1 MRKKKILE
9 PYYCLSII
17 SLIANIALAEF
28 SGTIVPS
35 DYLISQTGVTY
46 TFSLSYNEP
55 ITETD
60 SKIVVRFPAD
70 FVDAFTSPTC
80 TAVSGFTST
89 GALTCSYNSDVRILT
104 ISSGFPAPPVGTIA
118 TEMEF

>member
-1 MRKKKILE
+1 MR
-9 PYYCLSII
+9 PYCLGI
-17 SLIANIALAEF
+17 LLLLANFVLADF

-46 TFSLSYNEP
+46 TFSLSFNEP

-70 FVDAFTSPTC
+70 FVDAFSSPTC
-80 TAVSGFTST
+80 TAVSGFTSS
-89 GALTCSYNSDVRILT
+89 GSLTCSYNS
-104 ISSGFPAPPVGTIA
+104 
-118 TEMEF
+118 